1 MSEQEAIDL
10 RTRLADME
18 KSNPRAQPKANPAA
32 KAARM
37 AALLCGGAV
46 LAIATLA
53 AGCQT
58 IVPRGPRDTAPPRP
72 SVTAPADQPADT
84 IPRDTARNRV
94 ALLVPLTGRDAGIG
108 RSIADATQL
117 AILDT
122 GADKVRITTYDTA
135 PQGPN
140 GSAAAAARR
149 AVGEGAELILGPLLA
164 DDVRAVAPV
173 AHAAGVPVI
182 SFSNDATVAGG
193 GVYLMGYL
201 PGPSIERV
209 VTYARGRGVTNFA
222 GLIPAGVFGQR
233 ASTAFLRA
241 VEGAGGQVTAL
252 ETYAPGTLAAAAG
265 RLAAKAPYGAILL
278 ADSSGVAAAAAPL
291 VRRSSPAARLLGT
304 DRWNAEPKLSSY
316 AALSGAWFASV
327 PDSLYWQYVAKYRAR
342 FHTDP
347 YRMSSLGYDAVLLT
361 VRIARDWPVG
371 RPFPEAKLRDPGGF
385 AGIDGAFR
393 FGRDGL
399 AERALEVQEVHG
411 GSVGVIAPAPS
422 GFGR

>member
-1 MSEQEAIDL
+1 MAEA
-10 RTRLADME
+10 TRAAQRR
-18 KSNPRAQPKANPAA
+18 SAWRWAGWRCWRAMAVAA
-32 KAARM
+32 AA
-37 AALLCGGAV
+37 AGAL
-46 LAIATLA
+46 

-58 IVPRGPRDTAPPRP
+58 LVPRGPADRGPRAAPT
-72 SVTAPADQPADT
+72 VAAPVLPNAADESG

-94 ALLVPLTGRDAGIG
+94 ALLVPITGRDAGIG

-117 AILDT
+117 ALLDT
-122 GADKVRITTYDTA
+122 GNEKVRITTYDT
-135 PQGPN
+135 G
-140 GSAAAAARR
+140 GGGAAAAAQR

-164 DDVRAVAPV
+164 DDVRAVAPI

-182 SFSNDATVAGG
+182 GFSNDASVAGG

-201 PGPSIERV
+201 PAPSIERV
-209 VTYARGRGVTNFA
+209 VGYARGRGVTGFA
-222 GLIPAGVFGQR
+222 GLVPTGVFGER

-241 VEGAGGQVTAL
+241 VEAAGGQVVAL
-252 ETYAPGTLAAAAG
+252 ETYQPGTMAAAAA
-265 RLAAKAPYGAILL
+265 RLAAKAPYGAVLV
-278 ADSSGVAAAAAPL
+278 ADAGAVAAGAAPL
-291 VRRSSPAARLLGT
+291 IRRSSPAAHLLGT
-304 DRWNAEPKLSSY
+304 DRWNAEPRLAGYPS
-316 AALSGAWFASV
+316 LSGAWFASV
-327 PDSLYWQYVAKYRAR
+327 SNGLYGQYVAKYRAR

-371 RPFPEAKLRDPGGF
+371 RPFPEARLRDAGGF

-399 AERALEVQEVHG
+399 AERALEVQEVRAG
-411 GSVGVIAPAPS
+411 TVATVSPAPA